1 MAEDWNR
8 RFDDTIL
15 TPEGGKIRTLDD
27 ARRYL
32 VTFPVPRQP
41 HKKELLATALRTVLG
56 AANGTDLMMHARIA
70 VGRWVHRDAPPKEF
84 DLTRKSPSFRK
95 HKLKRDQ

>member
-8 RFDDTIL
+8 RFDDTIE
-15 TPEGGKIRTLDD
+15 TPDGGKIETLDD

-32 VTFPVPRQP
+32 VTFAVPRHP
-41 HKKELLATALRTVLG
+41 DKKLMLTNALRAVLG

-70 VGRWVHRDAPPKEF
+70 VGRWVHRDAPPKEMERP
-84 DLTRKSPSFRK
+84 RKRAK
-95 HKLKRDQ
+95 TYRIVT